1 MHKFDENNKNN
12 TEDTFLE
19 RQKIAN
25 IVHEASLGDKKGIN
39 DAIKRKIKE
48 TVDFKMNIDNVD

>member
-1 MHKFDENNKNN
+1 MIYIPQFDLLHKFDENNKNN

-25 IVHEASLGDKKGIN
+25 IVHEPSLGDKKGIN
-39 DAIKRKIKE
+39 DVLNGKSK
-48 TVDFKMNIDNVD
+48 NC